1 MSDAFRELLAS
12 LEAAGELLRIPDL
25 VDPRY
30 EVCAYCRHAADDDG
44 PALLFE
50 RLAGHDMRAVANL
63 FGSRR
68 RIAHALGTTEPEIG
82 RTVRERLRQRIPP
95 VRIEAKDAPCKEVI
109 VTGDAVDL

>member
-1 MSDAFRELLAS
+1 MTDAFRDLLHT
-12 LEAAGELLRIPDL
+12 LEGAGDLLRVPDV

-50 RLAGHDMRAVANL
+50 RLAGHEMRAVANL

-68 RIAHALGTTEPEIG
+68 RIAHALSTTEREIG

-95 VRIEAKDAPCKEVI
+95 VRIEAKDAPCKQVV
-109 VTGDAVDL
+109 VT